1 MYQPSGEHRYR
12 VVAWWTS
19 GNCGLAKSESAPNA
33 IHFTTPKEFGGLA
46 GIWTPE
52 ELLLAALGGCF
63 TTTLRTVAGTD
74 KFDITD
80 LEVEVNGTL
89 RKSTC
94 GYDFSAIVIRPKLRI
109 ACSNERERAFNLLR
123 KAERLCLVFRA
134 IDAPLRFE
142 PKIEVIDAVFSV

>member
-1 MYQPSGEHRYR
+1 MVDFWKLWVSQVGVCSQCHSLHHSQR
-12 VVAWWTS
+12 VR
-19 GNCGLAKSESAPNA
+19 
-33 IHFTTPKEFGGLA
+33 GLA